1 MGSVIKQLSVPL
13 ALMAMN
19 HRAGKKHHTNRH
31 TKRHTKHHSKH
42 HSSKKGKFS
51 KKRR

>member
-19 HRAGKKHHTNRH
+19 HRAGKKHHTKH
-31 TKRHTKHHSKH
+31 HTKHHSKH

-51 KKRR
+51 RKRR